1 VLEDAA
7 PAVEAIFVVETDV
20 EMLEEWEFEGEVD
33 DDIGVAEVDET
44 VVVADELCAAEFET
58 AVLVCC
64 SPTTPM
70 MVCAVPSET

>member
-1 VLEDAA
+1 MLEDAI
-7 PAVEAIFVVETDV
+7 PVVEATFSGEADV
-20 EMLEEWEFEGEVD
+20 EMLEEWEFKGEVE

-44 VVVADELCAAEFET
+44 VADADELCAAEFET